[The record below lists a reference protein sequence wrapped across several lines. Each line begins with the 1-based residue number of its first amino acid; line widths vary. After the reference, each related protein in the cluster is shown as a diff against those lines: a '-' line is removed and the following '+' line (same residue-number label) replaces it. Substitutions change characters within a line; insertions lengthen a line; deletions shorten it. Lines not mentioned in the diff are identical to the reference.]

1 MDKEQKKFFK
11 NFGAMVR
18 KFRLEKGWTLEDM
31 QEHDFSAQH
40 FQKIE
45 AGKKAVNL
53 YTVVRIAKALNS
65 SLASLLKSME

>member
-11 NFGAMVR
+11 NFGAMIR
-18 KFRLEKGWTLEDM
+18 KFRLEKNWTLEDM
-31 QEHDFSAQH
+31 QEHGFSAQH

-53 YTVVRIAKALNS
+53 YTVVRIAKALDY
-65 SLASLLKSME
+65 SLPALLKFLG